1 MTSSFS
7 THVFITFIYL
17 FNHPFYLSMIFIM
30 SRIKLDATII
40 DHLYKIKSKMKK
52 KKKTINVSK
61 FYLLPIPRK
70 KENNYIYIYM
80 QIIEI
85 DNWDL
90 S

>member
-52 KKKTINVSK
+52 KKKQLMCQNFI
-61 FYLLPIPRK
+61 FYPYLEIKRIT
-70 KENNYIYIYM
+70 IYIHIYAN
-80 QIIEI
+80 
-85 DNWDL
+85 NWDW
-90 S
+90 